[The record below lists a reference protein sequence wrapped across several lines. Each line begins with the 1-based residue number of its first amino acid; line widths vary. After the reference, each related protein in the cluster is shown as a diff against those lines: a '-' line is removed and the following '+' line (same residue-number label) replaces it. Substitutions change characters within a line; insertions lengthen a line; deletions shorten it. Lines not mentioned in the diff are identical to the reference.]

1 MENGL
6 TELDESRCSVV
17 IKIREIGDI
26 KKITNNFIA

>member
-26 KKITNNFIA
+26 KKNHK